1 MAKSKWKPLKIIK
14 KQQDNTNAY
23 SYKERLLL
31 SKKKYLRIFSTKI
44 EELSKKADYNHCLK

>member
-14 KQQDNTNAY
+14 KKQDNTNAY

-44 EELSKKADYNHCLK
+44 EELSKKVDYSHCLK

>member
-23 SYKERLLL
+23 SYEERLLL

-44 EELSKKADYNHCLK
+44 EELSKKVDYNHCLK

>member
-31 SKKKYLRIFSTKI
+31 SKKKYLRVFSTKI
-44 EELSKKADYNHCLK
+44 EELFKKVDYSHCLK